1 LVLFEYEHDSAAGVS
16 VNNANKWLFLSQP
29 MENTH
34 ISESTGTLG
43 AFPHTHNTP

>member
-1 LVLFEYEHDSAAGVS
+1 MQISGF
-16 VNNANKWLFLSQP
+16 FLSQP

-43 AFPHTHNTP
+43 AFPHTQHTKEEDRCMDEEKAQTGQSV